1 MNATP
6 PLLELHDARVTR
18 DGRTILHVNDLVIA
32 DGERIAILGPNGS
45 GKSTLIGLLTRD
57 IRPLAHEPGQQPPVL
72 MLGRERIDL
81 LEARALLG
89 VVSFGLQETYD
100 LAIPV
105 FDTVSSGYF
114 GSIGL
119 YRHQTV
125 TAEMLLHAEELLAT
139 LGIAHLA
146 QRTMSTLSTGEARR
160 AIIAR
165 ALVHDPRVLVLDE
178 PCAGLDPGS
187 AYHVRH
193 AVSELADSGRGIVL
207 VTHHVDDIVPQ
218 VDRVVML
225 KDGCVLSDGP
235 AVEQLADAPLSE
247 LFGIPVHIEE
257 RDGWRRMW

>member
-1 MNATP
+1 MDRTP

-18 DGRTILHVNDLVIA
+18 DGRTILHVDELAIG
-32 DGERIAILGPNGS
+32 DGERLAILGPNGS

-57 IRPLAHEPGQQPPVL
+57 IRPLAHEPGAIPPVR
-72 MLGRERIDL
+72 MLGRERVDL
-81 LEARALLG
+81 LEARSVLG

-100 LAIPV
+100 LAVPV
-105 FDTVSSGYF
+105 LDTVLSGYF

-119 YRHQTV
+119 YRHQRV
-125 TAEMLLHAEELLAT
+125 TDTMRLHAEELLAT
-139 LGIAHLA
+139 LGISHLA
-146 QRTMSTLSTGEARR
+146 RRMMSTLSTGEARR

-187 AYHVRH
+187 AFHVRR
-193 AVSELADSGRGIVL
+193 AVSELAAGGRGIVL

-218 VDRVVML
+218 IDRVVML
-225 KDGCVLSDGP
+225 KQGRVLSDGP
-235 AVEQLADAPLSE
+235 ARTQLTDESLGE
-247 LFGIPVHIEE
+247 LFGIPVRLEE